1 MFYFIVDA
9 GNLIPYEYAIALA
22 ENAVDN
28 GVELRIRR
36 EVVKIE
42 TQPDGDFVLTA
53 NYWEPKT
60 FIDFAGV
67 PLDSMASATS
77 ENFMQ
82 KYGFYLA
89 TALAAVSLLTNKVA
103 KNSGITPQVAQLLSK
118 IASASGSMT
127 IAALII
133 SAVYMFA
140 AKKVGSNKQ
149 QSVKTSPASA
159 VDIPS
164 VGTGGRPVTVDE
176 MR

>member
-1 MFYFIVDA
+1 MLNAFFHLDA

-36 EVVKIE
+36 EVVGIE
-42 TQPDGDFVLTA
+42 KQPDGGFILTA

-60 FIDFAGV
+60 YIDFVGV
-67 PLDSMASATS
+67 PTDSAMS

-82 KYGFYLA
+82 KCGFYLA
-89 TALAAVSLLTNKVA
+89 TALAVVSLLTNKIA
-103 KNSGITPQVAQLLSK
+103 KNAGTTPQTAQLLTK
-118 IASASGSMT
+118 IASASGSLT

-133 SAVYMFA
+133 SAVYMFSGSS
-140 AKKVGSNKQ
+140 KKQ
-149 QSVKTSPASA
+149 TVKKGPDSA

-164 VGTGGRPVTVDE
+164 VGTGGRPITVDE
-176 MR
+176 MRSAM